1 MSDKLDDQQPQE
13 NDIVIDTADSEND
26 GVIAERQKNTNDY
39 FRTMMDKNF
48 LEYASYVIGSRAI
61 PDVDDG
67 LKPVQRRIMWTLYQI
82 YENGRPT
89 KTANVIGNAMH
100 YHPHGDASI
109 GDAIVVIANKGGCV
123 EKI

>member
-1 MSDKLDDQQPQE
+1 MSDKLDDQQPQ
-13 NDIVIDTADSEND
+13 NSDVVIEAADSEND

-39 FRTMMDKNF
+39 FRAMMDKNF

-89 KTANVIGNAMH
+89 KTANVIGNAMTGSAVLFIRFL
-100 YHPHGDASI
+100 YS
-109 GDAIVVIANKGGCV
+109 VWIALP
-123 EKI
+123 I